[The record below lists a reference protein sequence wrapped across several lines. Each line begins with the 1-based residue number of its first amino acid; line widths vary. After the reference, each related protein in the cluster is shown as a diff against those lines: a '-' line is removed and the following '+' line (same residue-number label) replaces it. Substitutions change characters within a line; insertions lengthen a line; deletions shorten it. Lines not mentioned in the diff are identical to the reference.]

1 MDGGGGVFVLWI
13 ADRFS
18 AFAVMA
24 AFCAF
29 ASLCCAIL
37 YQGKEPRRLKLERM
51 RSKKNHVSSF
61 RLGTNKYCTMAGIFD
76 RMVA

>member
-1 MDGGGGVFVLWI
+1 MDGGGAFVLWI

-24 AFCAF
+24 VFGAF

-37 YQGKEPRRLKLERM
+37 YQGKETRRVKLERI
-51 RSKKNHVSSF
+51 RAKQNHVSSF
-61 RLGTNKYCTMAGIFD
+61 RFQGPNSMAS
-76 RMVA
+76 